1 MSGLA
6 ESLPEVFEKLGRIQ
20 ARRMFRCGRLA
31 WEAVVRS
38 GKPSRVK
45 SAQPPPKKKKGSA
58 R

>member
-6 ESLPEVFEKLGRIQ
+6 ESLPEVFEKPGRIQ
-20 ARRMFRCGRLA
+20 ARRMLRWGRLG

-38 GKPSRVK
+38 GKPSRMK
-45 SAQPPPKKKKGSA
+45 SAQPPPKKKKAPA